1 MTSNSQNAPQPSFGP
16 AEIIHLIKHDLPAF
30 DTPSGS
36 SLSDTHGWLA
46 AVQGKN
52 NTEIKHPRIALFL
65 SSYTEDGQD
74 MLKLLDDIRN
84 PRHPLAALA
93 AANNADLQVHE
104 LGRAV
109 SEDDMLHAIAYG
121 MMAAAPGIDL
131 MTIALLNPA
140 HEDVAQ
146 KLMSDMDAGTDPLAT
161 LLASRNIDIAAAL
174 GAALAAR
181 LARIPVVADGKGAEA
196 LISMIQ
202 KLAPGRENHIRQP
215 MAILPVSLDL
225 PIGAKGA
232 FLIPVLK
239 NIAALRT

>member
-1 MTSNSQNAPQPSFGP
+1 MTSNPQNAPQPSFGP
-16 AEIIHLIKHDLPAF
+16 AEIIHLIQHDLPAF
-30 DTPSGS
+30 STPSGDT
-36 SLSDTHGWLA
+36 LSDTHGWLT
-46 AVQGKN
+46 AVQGKSAA
-52 NTEIKHPRIALFL
+52 EIKHPRIALFL

-109 SEDDMLHAIAYG
+109 NEDDMLHAIAYG

-140 HEDVAQ
+140 HENAAE
-146 KLMSDMDAGTDPLAT
+146 KLIADMNAGKDPLST
-161 LLASRNIDIAAAL
+161 LLASRHIDIAAAL

-181 LARIPVVADGKGAEA
+181 LARIPVIADGKGAEA
-196 LISMIQ
+196 VISMINM
-202 KLAPGRENHIRQP
+202 LAPGRENHIRTP
-215 MAILPVSLDL
+215 MAVLPVALDL
-225 PIGAKGA
+225 PVGAKGA

-239 NIAALRT
+239 NIAALRA